1 MPLILSILLNLS
13 PAERLRVLQQDRAEL
28 FLLMSVAIGL
38 LLLAFLLLVV
48 VVFRRQKSRKEELNQ
63 EILPPKGATA
73 SGDSARFAP
82 AEPLGRLPEE
92 PQVPAGEQSKPVQV
106 EPSPVDSAHEL
117 PAEIETEAPT
127 EIEEIPSEE
136 TTEVFQTEPES
147 VQLDQMNLESLEEPS
162 APPSVESVPEA
173 ADPALQEPDSQIQAE
188 PLPESLLAEQAAE
201 AVQESPNQEGPTDR
215 VEEAEEWLEE
225 ATEETL
231 AEAIEPEQP
240 EPKSAEETPQE
251 DAPAEDAPA
260 EETPQEDAPAED
272 APAEETRQEEAPAEE
287 LPAEEL
293 QAEELQAEELPAEE
307 TPQED
312 APAETGLESEKEQA
326 EPALQEEKQEQQGET
341 RNELPRADSESLV
354 EKEVSSAQESPKKA
368 ETTGNPNANR
378 LSRQIDE
385 ALKGA
390 KSPEENRRAID
401 AYVQELKERKS
412 GASAAVQ
419 PQVSANETEVA
430 PNFQPKTEAAPIES
444 AAPTA
449 ESNTAVLAL
458 LPAPKPDSD
467 ASGETAP
474 TAAPTDAVSK
484 PEETPVLSDF
494 EVNWNEVQEE
504 SVAVRHLPAAPGDL
518 KSFADWL
525 KEFRKP

>member
-28 FLLMSVAIGL
+28 FLLMGVAIGL

-63 EILPPKGATA
+63 EILPPMGATP

-92 PQVPAGEQSKPVQV
+92 PQGPAVEQSKPIQV

-136 TTEVFQTEPES
+136 TSEVFQTEPES
-147 VQLDQMNLESLEEPS
+147 VQLDPIDLESLEEPS
-162 APPSVESVPEA
+162 ASPSVQSVPEA
-173 ADPALQEPDSQIQAE
+173 ADPALQEPALQLQAE

-201 AVQESPNQEGPTDR
+201 AVQESPNQEVPTDR
-215 VEEAEEWLEE
+215 VEEAEEMLEE

-231 AEAIEPEQP
+231 AEPIEPEQP
-240 EPKSAEETPQE
+240 EPEAAEETPQE
-251 DAPAEDAPA
+251 
-260 EETPQEDAPAED
+260 
-272 APAEETRQEEAPAEE
+272 EAPA
-287 LPAEEL
+287 AM
-293 QAEELQAEELPAEE
+293 
-307 TPQED
+307 D
-312 APAETGLESEKEQA
+312 LESEKEQA
-326 EPALQEEKQEQQGET
+326 EPALQAEKQEQQGET
-341 RNELPRADSESLV
+341 RNEWPRADSESLV

-401 AYVQELKERKS
+401 AYLQELKQRKS

-419 PQVSANETEVA
+419 PQVSTNETEVA
-430 PNFQPKTEAAPIES
+430 PNVQSKAEAAPIES

-467 ASGETAP
+467 ASGEAAP
-474 TAAPTDAVSK
+474 TAAPTNAVST

>member
-1 MPLILSILLNLS
+1 MAFNWFRRPNNESADTPENQS
-13 PAERLRVLQQDRAEL
+13 QEETPAVETPAEE
-28 FLLMSVAIGL
+28 
-38 LLLAFLLLVV
+38 
-48 VVFRRQKSRKEELNQ
+48 
-63 EILPPKGATA
+63 T
-73 SGDSARFAP
+73 
-82 AEPLGRLPEE
+82 
-92 PQVPAGEQSKPVQV
+92 PV
-106 EPSPVDSAHEL
+106 EEL
-117 PAEIETEAPT
+117 PAEETRQEDAPA
-127 EIEEIPSEE
+127 EEIPSEE
-136 TTEVFQTEPES
+136 T
-147 VQLDQMNLESLEEPS
+147 
-162 APPSVESVPEA
+162 
-173 ADPALQEPDSQIQAE
+173 
-188 PLPESLLAEQAAE
+188 
-201 AVQESPNQEGPTDR
+201 
-215 VEEAEEWLEE
+215 
-225 ATEETL
+225 
-231 AEAIEPEQP
+231 
-240 EPKSAEETPQE
+240 
-251 DAPAEDAPA
+251 
-260 EETPQEDAPAED
+260 
-272 APAEETRQEEAPAEE
+272 
-287 LPAEEL
+287 
-293 QAEELQAEELPAEE
+293 PAEE

-326 EPALQEEKQEQQGET
+326 EPALQEEKQEQQGEP
-341 RNELPRADSESLV
+341 RNEWPRADSESLV

-401 AYVQELKERKS
+401 AYLQELKERKS
-412 GASAAVQ
+412 GAAAAVQ
-419 PQVSANETEVA
+419 PQVSTNETEVA
-430 PNFQPKTEAAPIES
+430 PNVQSKTEAAPIES

-467 ASGETAP
+467 ASGEDAP
-474 TAAPTDAVSK
+474 TAAPTDAVST

>member
-28 FLLMSVAIGL
+28 FLLMGVAIGL

-63 EILPPKGATA
+63 EILPPMGATP

-92 PQVPAGEQSKPVQV
+92 PQGPAVEQSKPIQV

-147 VQLDQMNLESLEEPS
+147 VQRDPIDLESLEEPS
-162 APPSVESVPEA
+162 ASPSVQSVPEA
-173 ADPALQEPDSQIQAE
+173 ADPAFQEPALQLQAE

-201 AVQESPNQEGPTDR
+201 AVQESPNQEVPTDR
-215 VEEAEEWLEE
+215 VEEADEMLEE

-240 EPKSAEETPQE
+240 EPEAAEETPQE
-251 DAPAEDAPA
+251 DASAATD
-260 EETPQEDAPAED
+260 
-272 APAEETRQEEAPAEE
+272 
-287 LPAEEL
+287 
-293 QAEELQAEELPAEE
+293 
-307 TPQED
+307 
-312 APAETGLESEKEQA
+312 LESEKEPA
-326 EPALQEEKQEQQGET
+326 EPALQAEKQEQQGET
-341 RNELPRADSESLV
+341 RNEWPRADSESLV

-401 AYVQELKERKS
+401 AYLQELKQRKS

-419 PQVSANETEVA
+419 PQVSTNETEVA
-430 PNFQPKTEAAPIES
+430 PNVQSKAEAAPTES

-467 ASGETAP
+467 ASGEAAP
-474 TAAPTDAVSK
+474 TAAPTDAVST

>member
-13 PAERLRVLQQDRAEL
+13 PAERLIVLQQDRAEL
-28 FLLMSVAIGL
+28 FLLMGVAIGL

-63 EILPPKGATA
+63 EILPPMGATP

-82 AEPLGRLPEE
+82 AEPLGRFPEE
-92 PQVPAGEQSKPVQV
+92 PQGPAVEQSKPIQV

-136 TTEVFQTEPES
+136 TSEVFQTEPES
-147 VQLDQMNLESLEEPS
+147 VQLDPIDLESLEEPS
-162 APPSVESVPEA
+162 ASPSVQSVPEA
-173 ADPALQEPDSQIQAE
+173 ADPAFQEPALQLQAE

-201 AVQESPNQEGPTDR
+201 AVQESPNQEVPTDR
-215 VEEAEEWLEE
+215 VEEAEEMLEE

-240 EPKSAEETPQE
+240 EPEAAEETPQE
-251 DAPAEDAPA
+251 DASAEEASAEEAQAEETPA
-260 EETPQEDAPAED
+260 EETPQE
-272 APAEETRQEEAPAEE
+272 EAPA
-287 LPAEEL
+287 A
-293 QAEELQAEELPAEE
+293 
-307 TPQED
+307 TD
-312 APAETGLESEKEQA
+312 LESEKEPA
-326 EPALQEEKQEQQGET
+326 EPALQAEKQEQQGET
-341 RNELPRADSESLV
+341 RNEWPRADSESLV

-401 AYVQELKERKS
+401 AYLQELKQRKS

-419 PQVSANETEVA
+419 PQVSTNETEVA
-430 PNFQPKTEAAPIES
+430 PNVQSKTEAAPIES

-467 ASGETAP
+467 ASGEAAP
-474 TAAPTDAVSK
+474 TAAPTDAVST